1 MTSDKQDLPLP
12 DFDHIPLGTLPS
24 RIAGLDEEGITAL
37 VEFERAH
44 GNRVPVLT
52 VLEGRL
58 TQLHNGAEPS
68 GGVPE
73 DLPEVQQTQHDSAV
87 SPETSGRDA
96 FPPPA
101 KSSPM
106 LPSQPRR

>member
-12 DFDHIPLGTLPS
+12 DYDHIPLGTLPS
-24 RIAGLDEEGITAL
+24 RIHGLDGGQITAL
-37 VEFERAH
+37 VDFERAH

-58 TQLHNGAEPS
+58 AQLEGGAEPS

-73 DLPEVQQTQHDSAV
+73 DLPEVQQGSHDSSV

-106 LPSQPRR
+106 LPDQPRR